1 MAEIK
6 QHPSTLGELVS
17 PELRQALGKRPRPTG
32 IASAFGVPLD
42 EQRSAIRDV
51 LKEVLQEREFLDMF
65 DQRTMQ
71 SVEEARKVREDMG
84 VTQSLGPESRM
95 VDVTET
101 EMGQLSNPQ
110 PLFDMAREGDI
121 KTEELPST
129 ETRPQAE
136 PEAQPVQ
143 DNRTELQRY
152 TEDFAKGYLAEH
164 EGTRAHSSL
173 EGGKDTAAYG
183 VKFSRGLKREDY
195 NSNAEFAAAVALVH
209 KAEVEA
215 QFSDGKWDE
224 LPESVQY
231 ALVDLKFNT
240 NTIGSSAKKNTTLEM
255 MQNTLE
261 FIGMTTQ
268 AGEKASLISLA
279 KRRASNWN
287 KAAADIGAAEIA
299 SIKQIP
305 TDSGGTTFEYLDE
318 DDNIVYSVTT
328 SRKPVKLNSKGKATV
343 LTSTR
348 EVEL

>member
-1 MAEIK
+1 MAGIDLTGRATKVDSFQKKEIAK
-6 QHPSTLGELVS
+6 VS
-17 PELRQALGKRPRPTG
+17 NFQQLRQIVDEKRPKPTG
-32 IASAFGVPLD
+32 VQSVMGQPVKED
-42 EQRSAIRDV
+42 AITSV
-51 LKEVLQEREFLDMF
+51 LKQVLQEQSFLDTF
-65 DQRTMQ
+65 DQETMK
-71 SVEEARKVREDMG
+71 SVEEAIKTREEMG
-84 VTQSLGPESRM
+84 VSAAPTM
-95 VDVTET
+95 VDVTDT
-101 EMGQLSNPQ
+101 DQGQLTNPQ
-110 PLFDMAREGDI
+110 PLFDMARDGDI
-121 KTEELPST
+121 QTEEL
-129 ETRPQAE
+129 PQAE
-136 PEAQPVQ
+136 PESQPVQ

-209 KAEVEA
+209 KGEVEA
-215 QFSDGKWDE
+215 QFSNGKWDE

-231 ALVDLKFNT
+231 SLVDLKFNT
-240 NTIGSSAKKNTTLEM
+240 NTIGSSANKNTTLEM

-268 AGEKASLISLA
+268 DGEKASLISLA

-287 KAAADIGAAEIA
+287 KAAVDIGAAEIA